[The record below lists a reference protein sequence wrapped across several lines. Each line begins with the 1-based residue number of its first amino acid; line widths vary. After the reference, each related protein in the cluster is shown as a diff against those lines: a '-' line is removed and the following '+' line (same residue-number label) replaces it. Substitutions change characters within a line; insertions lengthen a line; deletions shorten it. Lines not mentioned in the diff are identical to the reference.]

1 VKTIRELAVEDL
13 EFHPPLDA
21 AQFTTTDDIEDLDGA
36 VGQPR
41 AVAAIELGVGM
52 VEDGYNIFAFGLP
65 GTGKESLIREYLS
78 KTATSRPSPSDL
90 CYVHNFEDQHRPR
103 LIALPSGTGAEF
115 RHTMAQL
122 VEELLTA
129 LRTALDSEE
138 YHTRQQV
145 INDEFKE
152 RPDRDLRAIAD
163 RAKAE
168 GLALLRTPV
177 GLAFA
182 PLREGEVISGEEFEQ
197 LPKEEQER
205 LKERMNAY
213 QDEVQRTLRQIP
225 KLNRE
230 RRERLRDLMREVT
243 SLAVGHLMD
252 ETRKKYEQL
261 PHVVEYLEAVRT
273 DVIENAKDLAEPEQS
288 GLSALLGEGAGRP
301 DSTTMLKRFQVNL
314 LVDHAETDGAP
325 IVHEDNPTYDNL
337 IGRIEHLAQLG
348 ALVTDF
354 TLIKAGALHRA
365 NGGYLMLEAHKLLGN
380 TFAWEGL
387 KRALQSHRLRIE
399 SLGQALSLVSS
410 VTLEPEPMALQVLV
424 ILTGSPMLYYLLCQH
439 DPDFEELFKVGADF
453 DDRMDRTE
461 DNLRHYVQL
470 VAKLVR
476 EKSLMPLDGSG
487 IGRLTEH
494 SARIAGDRRKLTL
507 QIATIVDVLRE
518 ANYLAGQDG
527 AKIVTEAHVDRAIQG
542 RVYRADRLRDRFQE
556 EIGRGRI
563 MIDTT
568 SAVVGQV
575 NGISVISFGNFAFG
589 HPSRITA
596 RVRLGQGNVVDIE
609 REVELGGPIHSKGV
623 LILGAYLG
631 ARYSPDKPLSLAASL
646 VFEQT
651 YAGVEG
657 DSASLAELI
666 ALISAIAEV
675 PIRQSLAVTGSV
687 NQRGQVQAVGG
698 VTEKIEGFFDIC
710 RQRGLTGAEGVLL
723 PTANVENLVLRK
735 EVRDAIAQ
743 GRFHIY
749 PVDEVDQAIELLT
762 NQEAG
767 ERSIKDGPY
776 PAGTVNASVE
786 ARLASFAQVRKDF
799 NVPAH
804 ASAPVAKDE
813 A

>member
-1 VKTIRELAVEDL
+1 MKTIQELTAEDL
-13 EFHPPLDA
+13 EFKPPFDTKRFNNTA
-21 AQFTTTDDIEDLDGA
+21 DIADLEGA
-36 VGQPR
+36 IGQPR

-65 GTGKESLIREYLS
+65 GTGKESLIREHLVR
-78 KTATSRPSPSDL
+78 TAKSRPSPPDL
-90 CYVHNFEDQHRPR
+90 CYVHNFEDLHRPR
-103 LIALPSGTGAEF
+103 LLALPTGTGAEF
-115 RHTMAQL
+115 RRTMAQL
-122 VEELLTA
+122 VEELQNSLVA
-129 LRTALDSEE
+129 ALDSEE

-230 RRERLRDLMREVT
+230 RGERLRDLMREVT
-243 SLAVGHLMD
+243 SLAVGHLLD
-252 ETRKKYEQL
+252 EVKKKYEHL
-261 PHVVEYLEAVRT
+261 PDIIDYLEAVRA
-273 DVIENAKDLAEPEQS
+273 DVIEHAKDFAEPEQP
-288 GLSALLGEGAGRP
+288 GLSALLGEGAPRP
-301 DSTTMLKRFQVNL
+301 DTANTLKRFQVNL
-314 LVDHAETDGAP
+314 LVDHADTSGAP
-325 IVHEDNPTYDNL
+325 IIHEDNPTYDNL
-337 IGRIEHLAQLG
+337 IGRIEHVAQLG

-365 NGGYLMLEAHKLLGN
+365 NGGYLMLEAHKVLRN
-380 TFAWEGL
+380 TFAWEGM

-399 SLGQALSLVSS
+399 SLGQAMSLVSS
-410 VTLEPEPMALQVLV
+410 VTLEPEPMPLQVQV
-424 ILTGSPMLYYLLCQH
+424 ILTGSPMLYYLLCQL

-453 DDRMDRTE
+453 DDRMDRTDE
-461 DNLRHYVQL
+461 NLTRYVQL
-470 VAKLVR
+470 LAKLVR
-476 EKSLMPLDGSG
+476 EKSLAPVEGSG
-487 IGRLTEH
+487 LNRLIEH

-518 ANYLAGQDG
+518 ANYLAGQEG
-527 AKIVTEAHVDRAIQG
+527 AKTVTGVHVDGAIQG
-542 RVYRADRLRDRFQE
+542 RIYRADRLRDRYQE

-563 MIDTT
+563 MIDTEG
-568 SAVVGQV
+568 AAIGQV
-575 NGISVISFGNFAFG
+575 NGISVVSFGNFAFG

-596 RVRLGQGNVVDIE
+596 RVRLGPGNVVDIE

-623 LILGAYLG
+623 LILGSYLG
-631 ARYSPDKPLSLAASL
+631 ARYSPNKPLSLAASL

-675 PIRQSLAVTGSV
+675 PLRQSLAVTGSV
-687 NQRGQVQAVGG
+687 NQHGRVQAVGG

-710 RQRGLTGAEGVLL
+710 RNRGLTGAEGVIL
-723 PTANVENLVLRK
+723 PATNVENLVLRQD
-735 EVRDAIAQ
+735 VRDAVAA
-743 GRFHIY
+743 GTFHIY
-749 PVDEVDQAIELLT
+749 PVEEVDQAIELLA

-767 ERSIKDGPY
+767 ERMKDGSY
-776 PAGTVNASVE
+776 PPGTVNALVE
-786 ARLASFAQVRKDF
+786 ARLASLAQVRRDF
-799 NVPAH
+799 NIPAQPATDH
-804 ASAPVAKDE
+804 PR
-813 A
+813 